1 MKKEIIIA
9 GRKIGYSIR
18 KYSRAKHLRLAINS
32 RGCLVASKPWYLS
45 NRAVARFIS
54 DQAQW
59 VIEKLELSA
68 QTNNYQVER
77 LEYLAHKEQARE
89 LVLKKIEKFNSIYQ
103 FKFSRVSIRQPKTR
117 WGSCSSR
124 GNLNFNYKLVFLPEP
139 MVDYIVVH
147 ELAHFKKANHSHE
160 FWELVESVMPNY
172 REKKNWLRVNG
183 ANLDS

>member
-147 ELAHFKKANHSHE
+147 EICHLKELNHSAR
-160 FWELVESVMPNY
+160 FWGLVSQTIPDC
-172 REKKNWLRVNG
+172 RLIAKDLQKKGIGLR
-183 ANLDS
+183 